1 MFATHLA
8 SLAPLAT
15 DGFDPTWQT
24 VFLAALVGVIVIA
37 ASWLMTQ
44 KKSSGD

>member
-1 MFATHLA
+1 MLATHLA
-8 SLAPLAT
+8 SLVPMAT
-15 DGFDPTWQT
+15 GGFDPTWQT

-44 KKSSGD
+44 KKSGSD